1 MTVILQDEVHEHLA
15 LRDAHINRDSTIIL
29 NSISVV
35 VSFHH
40 FVNAFAALSFSSC
53 CAEFGIP
60 GAGIGVGGIGIA
72 NSPRGSVSVTGFN
85 GYV

>member
-53 CAEFGIP
+53 GAEFGIP
-60 GAGIGVGGIGIA
+60 GAGIGIA